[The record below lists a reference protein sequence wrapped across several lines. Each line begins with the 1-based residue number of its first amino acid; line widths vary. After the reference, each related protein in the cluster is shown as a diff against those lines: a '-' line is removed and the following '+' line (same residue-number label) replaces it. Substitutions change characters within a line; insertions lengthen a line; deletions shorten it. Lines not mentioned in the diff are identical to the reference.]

1 MLIMVLSYLHF
12 GSALAINTSNCKT
25 YYSHASNPNSP
36 IINENL
42 NQKTVYLNVQYVIC
56 ILVSHLEAFM
66 WFLPKFTLPP
76 SVRDAAGVKSLENP
90 TTLIEH
96 IY

>member
-1 MLIMVLSYLHF
+1 
-12 GSALAINTSNCKT
+12 
-25 YYSHASNPNSP
+25 
-36 IINENL
+36 
-42 NQKTVYLNVQYVIC
+42 
-56 ILVSHLEAFM
+56 M